1 MRDVYL
7 WDLIIGN
14 NKMYTKEKFKE
25 EFEEIGIINT
35 ISFYFGTNIL

>member
-14 NKMYTKEKFKE
+14 NKMDTKEKFKE